1 MAKIISFYSFRDG
14 TGKTTITANV
24 AAAIAE
30 KYKKKVAIV
39 DTNFAAPGLH
49 HFFPT
54 QDLNF
59 YLNNYLNKEGNIL
72 KTIADVGASFGLPIK
87 LIPAS
92 GKIGDIITTTSQE
105 IDYKHLCQGLKTITK
120 QENEDQIDYL
130 LIDCSP
136 GIQEANLLIMSIS
149 DMVLIS
155 LRENQQDWQET
166 FNSLEIIKTNLK
178 LTTELVINQAISEN
192 LEELK
197 NTIQRKYQTIVMEIL
212 PQCQE
217 LMEFSTPST
226 PKDSSQSRL
235 YYRENP
241 ENNWS
246 RRIGAIADKI
256 VKINKI
262 N

>member
-24 AAAIAE
+24 AAAIAQ
-30 KYKKKVAIV
+30 KYNKKVAIV

-59 YLNNYLNKEGNIL
+59 YLNNYLNKEGNIF
-72 KTIADVGASFGLPIK
+72 KTIANVGASFGLPIK

-92 GKIGDIITTTSQE
+92 GKIGDIVTTTSQE

-120 QENEDQIDYL
+120 QENEDRIDYL
-130 LIDCSP
+130 LIDSYP
-136 GIQEANLLIMSIS
+136 GIQEANLLTMSIS
-149 DMVLIS
+149 DMVVIC

-166 FNSLEIIKTNLK
+166 INTLEIVTKLK
-178 LTTELVINQAISEN
+178 LSKELLINQAISEN
-192 LEELK
+192 FEDLK

-235 YYRENP
+235 FYRENP

-246 RRIGAIADKI
+246 RKIGAIADKL
-256 VKINKI
+256 VTR
-262 N
+262 